1 MESLINAFLYGN
13 AANRRV
19 HEACGPFMIGF
30 DADNDLKFLNYAVPE
45 PDADPTPQDISA
57 LIAAFEARGR
67 MPRLEFARKG
77 AALVEPAL
85 LAAGFT
91 VEQRLPFM
99 LIVPADLAWPLEV
112 PGVAFHVLDD
122 SATDEELHG
131 VALTQYEAFQGDPA
145 GVDFGREV
153 EGLRGGIA
161 RGGAAVLACAAPGTP
176 DAGAPMGAGNF
187 GAPRAGTTEIG
198 GIAVREAFRR
208 RGIGAAVTG
217 VLSRAAF
224 DLGLECAWLSPAGPA
239 QERMYASIGY
249 RSSGEMVFIAKE

>member
-1 MESLINAFLYGN
+1 MESMINAFLHAN

-30 DADNDLKFLNYAVPE
+30 DAENDLKFLNYAVPE
-45 PDADPTPQDISA
+45 PDADPTPQDIAA

-67 MPRLEFARKG
+67 MPRLEFAQKG
-77 AALVEPAL
+77 APLVEPAL

-99 LIVPADLAWPLEV
+99 LIVPTDLVWPLEV
-112 PGVAFHVLDD
+112 PGVVIRVLDE

-131 VALTQYEAFQGDPA
+131 VALIQHEAFEGDPT
-145 GVDFGREV
+145 GVDSSREI
-153 EGLRGGIA
+153 ERLRGGIA
-161 RGGAAVLACAAPGTP
+161 RGGAAVLAIAAPGSP
-176 DAGAPMGAGNF
+176 DAGAPVGAGTF
-187 GAPRAGTTEIG
+187 GAPQAGTTEVG

-224 DLGLECAWLSPAGPA
+224 DRALECAWLSPAGPA